1 MNSGI
6 ILQARL
12 GSKRFPGK
20 TCKNINGQPMIWHV
34 INRLKQV
41 KQVSQIILATT
52 KEKQDK
58 ILLDIASNEKIK
70 RFSGSS
76 DNVLERYYQCAK
88 KFSIDPI
95 IRITGD
101 CPLIESQLIDEMA
114 IFFHKNNYDYVSN
127 TLEPTFPDGLDVEI
141 ISFKTLKILNE
152 KSKLKS
158 EREHVTSYIKKHKSE
173 FRIFNFKNN
182 EDLSNFRW
190 TVDEKEDLEFIRKI
204 YSLNNL
210 KPNFNMYDVL
220 KNISENPELLQI
232 NKNIKRNEG
241 YYKSLQNDHEIN

>member
-1 MNSGI
+1 MTSGI

-20 TCKNINGQPMIWHV
+20 TCEKINEQPMIWHI

-52 KEKQDK
+52 EETQDK
-58 ILLDIASNEKIK
+58 TLLDIATNEKIK
-70 RFSGSS
+70 TFSGSS
-76 DNVLERYYQCAK
+76 HNVLERYYQCAK
-88 KFSIDPI
+88 KFSVDPI

-101 CPLIESQLIDEMA
+101 CPLIEYQLIDEMV
-114 IFFHKNNYDYVSN
+114 IFFQKNNYDYVSN

-141 ISFKTLKILNE
+141 ISFKTLE
-152 KSKLKS
+152 KLRERSKLKS
-158 EREHVTSYIKKHKSE
+158 EREHVTSYIKMHKSE
-173 FRIFNFKNN
+173 FKIFNFKNN

-210 KPNFNMYDVL
+210 KPSFNMYDVL
-220 KNISENPELLQI
+220 RNISENPELLKI
-232 NKNIKRNEG
+232 NGNIRRDEG
-241 YYKSLQNDHEIN
+241 YYNSLKNDLEK